1 MFTVGLQA
9 TMLWDSWTADRRV
22 SEKLDDKEMERG
34 SWVGTRQTARVQMIG
49 GGSGAGEHM
58 GVAGQPF
65 PPSAAQK
72 WLTEQSVVDDGSL
85 AKSLLRGTSQ
95 DEY

>member
-9 TMLWDSWTADRRV
+9 AMPRDGWTADGWV
-22 SEKLDDKEMERG
+22 SEKLDDKEIERG
-34 SWVGTRQTARVQMIG
+34 SWVGIRDKLPEFRWLDEEV
-49 GGSGAGEHM
+49 
-58 GVAGQPF
+58 GVAGQQF

-72 WLTEQSVVDDGSL
+72 WLAEKSVVDDGSL
-85 AKSLLRGTSQ
+85 AKSLLWGTSQ